1 MLPAKN
7 PIPHLSAI
15 VSLKQTTKVCIQ
27 QSNSEK
33 DDKYNTESR
42 RYSCIFTYGTNSG
55 TGEVF
60 HFRETFNTLIN
71 VSVSFTRRF
80 VKISQS
86 QRRAFSCFT
95 RKRRRVFTG
104 RQRPKTLTTSFGFTA
119 QTRQLRQPRPAAAAA
134 ADQNSSKFGQWGR

>member
-1 MLPAKN
+1 MDFKVDSDLKRICAKLQIECCRQKN
-7 PIPHLSAI
+7 PIPHLSVI

-60 HFRETFNTLIN
+60 RYRETFNTLI
-71 VSVSFTRRF
+71 SV
-80 VKISQS
+80 
-86 QRRAFSCFT
+86 
-95 RKRRRVFTG
+95 
-104 RQRPKTLTTSFGFTA
+104 
-119 QTRQLRQPRPAAAAA
+119 
-134 ADQNSSKFGQWGR
+134 